1 MHVELGDTIII
12 SLFINNNSFQNPIKQ
27 LYKYSF
33 SFPRRIT
40 IFALLRTLKIND
52 RVKWLQMRG

>member
-33 SFPRRIT
+33 SFPRRTT

-52 RVKWLQMRG
+52 RVK